1 MATTTQL
8 IQKYKT
14 IQKSTS
20 SVPTV
25 LYLKLRLFLTNSDRM
40 CDSDI
45 LTIYSYA
52 KLAQAS
58 LRAYQVREAP
68 LKFMQ
73 ALFEGGAGRVHPSAM
88 EVHNIAS
95 WEGR

>member
-25 LYLKLRLFLTNSDRM
+25 LYLKLRLFLTDSDRM

-45 LTIYSYA
+45 LTIYPCA

-58 LRAYQVREAP
+58 LTAYGSDSPGREFWP
-68 LKFMQ
+68 KCGPFLKKV
-73 ALFEGGAGRVHPSAM
+73 EPSCDQTL
-88 EVHNIAS
+88 
-95 WEGR
+95 